1 MNIERMRKEFESFA
15 SQHSSLKQYTFDKY
29 PADGDQY
36 DAIPLQG
43 AWCSWQAACA
53 VLAQEAGKC
62 EPVAWTCGESVRH
75 PSQMSQFDRDGGSWE
90 PAFAAPPAPVSVV
103 LPSPAELRALVT
115 EAARDSDLIAGS
127 NYYTA
132 AELAA
137 NYLLGKVKELN
148 Q

>member
-1 MNIERMRKEFESFA
+1 MSNKSVTMSRELAESALTIVARNCTSNWSARVKDGIESA
-15 SQHSSLKQYTFDKY
+15 
-29 PADGDQY
+29 
-36 DAIPLQG
+36 
-43 AWCSWQAACA
+43 
-53 VLAQEAGKC
+53 LAQEAGKC
-62 EPVAWTCGESVRH
+62 EQQEQTHKCQKCYGLGRVPTRQAGEGETEYRARCKLYTS
-75 PSQMSQFDRDGGSWE
+75 
-90 PAFAAPPAPVSVV
+90 PPARVSVV